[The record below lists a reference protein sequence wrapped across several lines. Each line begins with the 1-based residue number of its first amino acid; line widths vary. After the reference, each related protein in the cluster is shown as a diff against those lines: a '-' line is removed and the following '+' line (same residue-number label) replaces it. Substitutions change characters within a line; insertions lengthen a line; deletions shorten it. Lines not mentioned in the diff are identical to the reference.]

1 MKSALLGLGKILYCY
16 YLGGCGVGGCPFWR
30 EKEAVDQI
38 EFLVI

>member
-1 MKSALLGLGKILYCY
+1 MKSALLGLRKILYCHY
-16 YLGGCGVGGCPFWR
+16 FGGWGECPVWR